1 MLRIKKVLNSSV
13 VLVTDEHN
21 QEFILLGK
29 GIGYGKRPGAVI
41 MKGDFNQ
48 VFVASSDPNVEQLLA
63 TIASSSPQLI
73 EITQTIVSEATE
85 QLRSKLSDT
94 LYVALLDHL
103 KFALE
108 RAAKGIVITNR
119 VYWEIKTYYTHEF
132 EIGQLAVRLVN
143 RAFKTEFSEQEAAN
157 IAAHIINAENG
168 TDERKDALKAGQ
180 LIGRI
185 INIIKYQAGGVVN
198 EHDLNYQR
206 CVVHVKF
213 LVERAIAGELLKDTD
228 PAMVAIVRS
237 QNPRAFA
244 IAGKVAAY
252 LNMKF
257 QTPLPDEEVML
268 MAMQIQRVLP

>member
-1 MLRIKKVLNSSV
+1 M
-13 VLVTDEHN
+13 VTDEHD

-29 GIGYGKRPGAVI
+29 GIGYGKKPCAVI
-41 MKGDFNQ
+41 MDGDFNQ
-48 VFVASSDPNVEQLLA
+48 VFVASPDPNVEQLLA

-85 QLRSKLSDT
+85 QLQSKLSDM

-119 VYWEIKTYYTHEF
+119 VYWEIKTYYSHEF

-143 RAFKTEFSEQEAAN
+143 RAFKTDFSEQEAAN

-168 TDERKDALKAGQ
+168 TDERKDALRAGQ

-185 INIIKYQAGGVVN
+185 INIIKYQAGGIVN

-213 LVERAIAGELLKDTD
+213 LVERAIAGELLDDAD
-228 PAMVAIVRS
+228 PAMVAIVKS
-237 QNPRAFA
+237 QNSRAFA

-252 LNMKF
+252 MSMKF
-257 QTPLPDEEVML
+257 KMPLPDEEVML
-268 MAMQIQRVLP
+268 MAMQIQRLLP

>member
-1 MLRIKKVLNSSV
+1 MLRIKKVLNSNV
-13 VLVTDEHN
+13 VLVTDEHD

-29 GIGYGKRPGAVI
+29 GIGYGKKPGAVI
-41 MKGDFNQ
+41 MDDDFNQ
-48 VFVASSDPNVEQLLA
+48 VFVASPDPNVEQLLA

-85 QLRSKLSDT
+85 QLQSKLSDT

-108 RAAKGIVITNR
+108 RAAEGIVITNR
-119 VYWEIKTYYTHEF
+119 VYWEIKTYYSHEF

-143 RAFKTEFSEQEAAN
+143 RAFKTDFSEQEAAN
-157 IAAHIINAENG
+157 IAAHIINAKNG

-185 INIIKYQAGGVVN
+185 INIIKYQAGGIVN

-213 LVERAIAGELLKDTD
+213 LVERAIAGELLDDAD
-228 PAMVAIVRS
+228 PAMVAIVKI
-237 QNPRAFA
+237 QNSRAFA
-244 IAGKVAAY
+244 ITGKVAAY
-252 LNMKF
+252 MSMKF
-257 QTPLPDEEVML
+257 KMPLPDEEVML
-268 MAMQIQRVLP
+268 MAMQIQRLLP